1 MIFCMSVCMLKKLK
15 ARRRQAKVKKMIK
28 DHAGQIIIGAAVA
41 VGTDVVATLAHDKLE
56 KKFKRK
62 FRA

>member
-1 MIFCMSVCMLKKLK
+1 MLKKLK
-15 ARRRQAKVKKMIK
+15 AKRRQAKVKKMIK
-28 DHAGQIIIGAAVA
+28 DHAGAILIGAATA
-41 VGTDVVATLAHDKLE
+41 VGTDVLATLAHDRLE